1 MDEVNGIMQAGK
13 EMTKFLTGHIERF
26 AAAFIKETGLDPTK
40 VKMVQKYSGNMM
52 EAKIWFEPFPE
63 NSDIE
68 HYRVRA
74 ENAEARAERAEKIVA
89 FYRERAELLD
99 SDIEDEGECNVD

>member
-1 MDEVNGIMQAGK
+1 MDDVNSIRQASK
-13 EMTKFLTGHIERF
+13 EMDKFLTDHIERF

-74 ENAEARAERAEKIVA
+74 ENAEARAEKAEKIVSY
-89 FYRERAELLD
+89 YRTRLGLLD
-99 SDIEDEGECNVD
+99 SDIEDEGECSVD